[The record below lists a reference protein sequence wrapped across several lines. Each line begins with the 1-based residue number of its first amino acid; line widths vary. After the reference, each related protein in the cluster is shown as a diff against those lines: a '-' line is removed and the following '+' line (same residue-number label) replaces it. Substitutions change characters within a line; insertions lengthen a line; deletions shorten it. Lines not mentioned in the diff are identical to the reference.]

1 MSRTSKITDIKIN
14 PTPINPN
21 SKTGKVMAVAD
32 ALMPKSAFDVA
43 MYALPYGKA
52 ARATAGIVKKGSKYV
67 AKAYRNIG
75 R

>member
-1 MSRTSKITDIKIN
+1 MSRTSKSTNVKIN
-14 PTPINPN
+14 ATPINPN
-21 SKTGKVMAVAD
+21 SKTGKVMAVAN

-43 MYALPYGKA
+43 MYAIPYGKA
-52 ARATAGIVKKGSKYV
+52 ARVTAGIVKKGSKYV